1 MTMRSEATRG
11 TDPHCE
17 GQTNPAG
24 STSALVAPTQQS
36 RQTAQRSGPTVALF
50 GIEIDKLSMAD
61 AVAILLRWLDDKL
74 SGCRYVVTPNVNHI
88 VHLPNNPRL
97 RQAYAGASLVIADGW
112 PLVAVSRLFKNA
124 LPERVPGSD
133 LVPQLFAAAKPERPL
148 RTFLLGAKPG
158 VAERAAERIKQKWP
172 NVMVVGVHSP
182 PLGFEHDA
190 RRCAEILQLVADAA
204 PDLLIIGFGMPKQE
218 IWLHAYRQHLSVKAA
233 IAGGATI
240 DFLAGEQSRAPR
252 WVQRICLE
260 WLYRIGTD
268 PRRLVFRY
276 LRDAGRFPQIVAR
289 EWLQLRRNR
298 RRLRGSSAARG

>member
-1 MTMRSEATRG
+1 MTMRSEAARG
-11 TDPHCE
+11 TDPYCG
-17 GQTNPAG
+17 GQPNPAG
-24 STSALVAPTQQS
+24 ATTALVAPTQQP
-36 RQTAQRSGPTVALF
+36 RGTAQRSGPTVALF
-50 GIEIDKLSMAD
+50 GIEIDQVSMAD

-74 SGCRYVVTPNVNHI
+74 SGCRYVVTPNVNYI
-88 VHLPNNPRL
+88 VHLQNNLRL

-112 PLVAVSRLFKNA
+112 PLVAFSRLFKNA

-133 LVPQLFAAAKPERPL
+133 LVPHLFAAAKPERPL

-158 VAERAAERIKQKWP
+158 VAERAAELIKQKWS

-182 PLGFEHDA
+182 TLGFEHDA
-190 RRCAEILQLVADAA
+190 RQCAQILQLVADAA
-204 PDLLIIGFGMPKQE
+204 PDLLIVGFGAPKQE
-218 IWLHAYRQHLSVKAA
+218 IWLHTYQQHLSVKAA

-268 PRRLVFRY
+268 PRRLVLRY
-276 LRDAGRFPQIVAR
+276 IRDAWRFPQIVAR
-289 EWLQLRRNR
+289 EWLRLRRNR
-298 RRLRGSSAARG
+298 RRLQRV

>member
-1 MTMRSEATRG
+1 MCSEAVKAI
-11 TDPHCE
+11 DPYCE

-24 STSALVAPTQQS
+24 STTALVAPTQQS
-36 RQTAQRSGPTVALF
+36 RETAQRSGPTVALF
-50 GIEIDKLSMAD
+50 GIEIDQVSMAD

-74 SGCRYVVTPNVNHI
+74 SGCRYVVTSNVNHI
-88 VHLPNNPRL
+88 VHLQNSPRL

-112 PLVAVSRLFKNA
+112 PLVAFSRLSQNP

-133 LVPQLFAAAKPERPL
+133 LVPHLFAAAKSERPL

-158 VAERAAERIKQKWP
+158 VAERAAERIKQKWS
-172 NVMVVGVHSP
+172 NVVVVGVHSP
-182 PLGFEHDA
+182 PPGFEHDA

-204 PDLLIIGFGMPKQE
+204 PDLLIVGFGTPKQE
-218 IWLHAYRQHLSVKAA
+218 IWLHSYRQHVSAKAA

-268 PRRLVFRY
+268 PRRLALRY
-276 LRDAGRFPQIVAR
+276 IRDGWRFPRIVAQ
-289 EWLQLRRNR
+289 EWLRLRRKKAPR
-298 RRLRGSSAARG
+298 V

>member
-1 MTMRSEATRG
+1 MTMRSEAARG
-11 TDPHCE
+11 TDPYCE

-24 STSALVAPTQQS
+24 ATTALAAQSQPSRGSAQQ
-36 RQTAQRSGPTVALF
+36 SGPTVALF
-50 GIEIDKLSMAD
+50 GIEVDQVSMAD

-88 VHLPNNPRL
+88 VHLQNNARL
-97 RQAYAGASLVIADGW
+97 GQAYAGANLVVADGW
-112 PLVAVSRLFKNA
+112 PLVAFSRLFKNA

-133 LVPQLFAAAKPERPL
+133 LVPHLFAAAKPERPL

-158 VAERAAERIKQKWP
+158 VAERAAERIKQKWSS
-172 NVMVVGVHSP
+172 VLVVGSHSP

-190 RRCAEILQLVADAA
+190 RQCAEILQLVADAA
-204 PDLLIIGFGMPKQE
+204 PDLLIVGFGMPKQE
-218 IWLHAYRQHLSVKAA
+218 IWLHTYQQHLFVKVA

-252 WVQRICLE
+252 WVQRMCLE

-268 PRRLVFRY
+268 PRRLLLRY
-276 LRDAGRFPQIVAR
+276 IRDAWHFPQIVAR
-289 EWLQLRRNR
+289 ESVRLRRNR
-298 RRLRGSSAARG
+298 RLQEFNAARG